1 MGGTYDKQAGLLACA
16 STRRL
21 PCGDVAGTWGCV
33 SGVAASAYY
42 WVLEDQPICPSFGGW
57 VD

>member
-1 MGGTYDKQAGLLACA
+1 MTSKPV
-16 STRRL
+16 RL
-21 PCGDVAGTWGCV
+21 PVLVRGVFIRGDVAGTWGCV